1 MVAREGIEPRPRM
14 FDLKYN
20 KFSYKGNLLMI
31 NKERMCAHLDG
42 EFVVFLIG
50 MRFNQWWKIHK
61 WLPVFL
67 AMPKML
73 KELYTNPELGFLHHE
88 MWFSRTIIFVQYW
101 RSMDQL
107 MAYAKSKDAE
117 HLPAWKNFNRSIG
130 TDGSVGIW
138 HETYSVAPG
147 TYENVYANMP
157 PFGLGK
163 VGILEK
169 AHGKRESARGRLQDG
184 T

>member
-1 MVAREGIEPRPRM
+1 ML
-14 FDLKYN
+14 DLLWK
-20 KFSYKGNLLMI
+20 KPSQAGLADAFS
-31 NKERMCAHLDG
+31 
-42 EFVVFLIG
+42 
-50 MRFNQWWKIHK
+50 Q
-61 WLPVFL
+61 
-67 AMPKML
+67 
-73 KELYTNPELGFLHHE
+73 
-88 MWFSRTIIFVQYW
+88 
-101 RSMDQL
+101 
-107 MAYAKSKDAE
+107 
-117 HLPAWKNFNRSIG
+117 HLPAWKSFNRSVG

-163 VGILEK
+163 AGILEK